1 MGGISKK
8 IIKKLMLFFLIFSV
22 GALFLKGSE
31 EQETKNYD
39 IKLKPVFNILPTD
52 DPGKG
57 FFVFPVDFKVS
68 RKGKIF
74 FIDSKTGK
82 VLKYSEKGKFEKYIG
97 RKGQGPGEYIA
108 PQKLFLSESKLYVY
122 DGLSRKIHIY
132 KLTGEYIRTL
142 DIGKIVALFSDFY
155 VDKNNNVYALWIDYS
170 GEEIRY
176 VVGKFDFKK
185 RNIEK
190 IKILKR
196 EKIKKAVM
204 GGISHEYSQR
214 LFFRI
219 FPGGFVYGDN
229 MDRTIYFYNIKNGV
243 SEKILLIKWKR
254 EKISQREVAF
264 LKKMIGKEEAKKLPE
279 YKPFY
284 QNLFVDEN
292 EYIYFAKPSDVLT
305 PRKNKI
311 NRIIAYNKNGKHLF
325 DFKLPA
331 GYRPLTISK
340 EGIYVLVSK
349 DDDFCIEKFVFEQN
363 QKINKD
369 R

>member
-1 MGGISKK
+1 MFFFLVFS
-8 IIKKLMLFFLIFSV
+8 LFFLS
-22 GALFLKGSE
+22 LK
-31 EQETKNYD
+31 ETQKRDAKNNI
-39 IKLKPVFNILPTD
+39 IKLIPVFNISPTD
-52 DPGKG
+52 NPDKG
-57 FFVFPVDFKVS
+57 FFVFPVEFKVS
-68 RKGKIF
+68 REGKIF

-82 VLKYSEKGKFEKYIG
+82 VLKYSKYGKFEKYIG

-108 PQKLFLSESKLYVY
+108 PQKLFLSKSKLYVY

-132 KLTGEYIRTL
+132 KLTGEYIKTL

-185 RNIEK
+185 RSIEK

-196 EKIKKAVM
+196 EKIKRAVM

-214 LFFRI
+214 LFFRV

-243 SEKILLIKWKR
+243 SEKTFRIEWKR

-264 LKKMIGKEEAKKLPE
+264 LKKMIGREEAKKLPE

-292 EYIYFAKPSDVLT
+292 EYIYLAKPSDILT
-305 PRKNKI
+305 PRKN
-311 NRIIAYNKNGKHLF
+311 RIIKTIAYNKNGKHLF

-331 GYRPLTISK
+331 DSRPLTISK